1 MCKLRINI
9 MCKLTNA
16 ARDVWFQI
24 ALHNSLWNY
33 RFIFYLH
40 WLRFEN
46 NCPQTKL
53 RINFYI
59 AANEANKQ
67 SKRRPKNWQ
76 CKKHWPIRI
85 VLLVWG
91 INFICKSHSRTK
103 QKKCIKSIAI
113 IRANAYLIIFGDTN
127 RLFYLLCAWIDHAAK
142 VRRSKNHQPKMFCRF
157 LSWNEMAKF
166 QHFKRF

>member
-40 WLRFEN
+40 WLRFKN

-85 VLLVWG
+85 VLLFWG

-103 QKKCIKSIAI
+103 QKKMYKIDCHNTDKCIFNNIRWHKSFVLFIVRMDWPCGKGKAI
-113 IRANAYLIIFGDTN
+113 KKSS
-127 RLFYLLCAWIDHAAK
+127 AK
-142 VRRSKNHQPKMFCRF
+142 NVLPFFVLK
-157 LSWNEMAKF
+157 WNGQVPAF
-166 QHFKRF
+166 